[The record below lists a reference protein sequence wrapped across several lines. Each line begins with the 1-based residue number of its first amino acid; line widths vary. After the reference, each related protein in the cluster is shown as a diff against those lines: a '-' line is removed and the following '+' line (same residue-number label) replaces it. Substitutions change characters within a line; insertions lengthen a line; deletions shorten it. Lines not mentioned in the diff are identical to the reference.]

1 MLAGNSGLAAASRAG
16 NAENEIELPKMREVD
31 PQSGDPLRE
40 GQNADARLTVA
51 LRGLAASSRQ
61 GAPVEVGAGLA
72 TAFRRHHARRRLVRR
87 TSIAALAACVALTIG
102 LMLMRSPHK
111 VPANAIVQQKPSDVP
126 AKAPETTKAPE
137 AMTVATAVK
146 ASPQPAIK
154 RARPP
159 KASNNA
165 VASRRQFLAL
175 PGYDPGVPADE
186 LHVVRVQLPGS
197 ALWQMGAPVSPDL
210 GARQFMADFV
220 VSQDGTPYAVRL
232 VQ

>member
-1 MLAGNSGLAAASRAG
+1 
-16 NAENEIELPKMREVD
+16 MREID
-31 PQSGDPLRE
+31 PQSGNPLEDAPQDP
-40 GQNADARLTVA
+40 RLTRA

-61 GAPVEVGAGLA
+61 GAPAEVGAGLA

-87 TSIAALAACVALTIG
+87 MSVGALAACLALAIG
-102 LMLMRSPHK
+102 LILIRPAHQ
-111 VPANAIVQQKPSDVP
+111 VPANTVVQQQSI
-126 AKAPETTKAPE
+126 AAPVKAPE
-137 AMTVATAVK
+137 ATTVAKMAPTSPRPATKHVK
-146 ASPQPAIK
+146 
-154 RARPP
+154 P
-159 KASNNA
+159 KDKNNI

-175 PGYDPGVPADE
+175 PGYDPAVPADE

-210 GARQFMADFV
+210 GARKFMADFV